1 MKNGK
6 NGKNGSR
13 NERPDRAGT
22 ARVDGLNPDDP
33 GIALLARAIAGRPS
47 REILLVCCG
56 DVPGVGPEATR
67 VVLDVRERED
77 AITRVVDPSVEL
89 DAGLDVEQDDGFGDA
104 IVWPRPHLGKDFSVW
119 CLARGALAL
128 RPGGSLWCAARK
140 AKGAESLEDELSA
153 MMGELDV
160 MARDKGYRL
169 VRARRGPAFDEARAR
184 SHVAARYVIEDAAL
198 PGLVLVSAPGVF
210 SRRELDGGT
219 RQLLEHAAARAG
231 EGPGAVLDL
240 GCGVGP
246 LALWAAKRWPSARV
260 VAIDSN
266 LRAVALARENAAR
279 HGLEGRVRV
288 LASDG
293 LQADVVAREGLVPF
307 SLALV
312 NPPTHAEPEVLGR
325 LAEDLR
331 RALAPGGVAMLV
343 VSRAG
348 RMTEQLVR
356 AGARVDAFEHPRFTV
371 LEARWD

>member
-1 MKNGK
+1 M
-6 NGKNGSR
+6 GSPRRNQAR
-13 NERPDRAGT
+13 NELQDRAGT

-33 GIALLARAIAGRPS
+33 GIALLAEAVAGRPS

-67 VVLDVRERED
+67 LVLDVREREASIARAVGVD
-77 AITRVVDPSVEL
+77 EALGVGGEGVEGHRVE
-89 DAGLDVEQDDGFGDA
+89 GFGDA
-104 IVWPRPHLGKDFSVW
+104 LVWPRPHLGKDFSVW

-128 RPGGSLWCAARK
+128 RPGGALWCAARK
-140 AKGAESLEDELSA
+140 AKGAESLVDELHA
-153 MMGELDV
+153 LLGEVDV
-160 MARDKGYRL
+160 VARDKGYRL
-169 VRARRGPAFDEARAR
+169 VRARRGPGFDEARAR
-184 SHVAARYVIEDAAL
+184 AHVAARYSIEDPAL
-198 PGLVLVSAPGVF
+198 PGLSLVSAPGVF

-231 EGPGAVLDL
+231 TPRAVLDL

-246 LALWAAKRWPSARV
+246 LALWAATRWPGASV
-260 VAIDSN
+260 VGVDSN

-293 LQADVVAREGLVPF
+293 LGAHAHAHGIGPF

-312 NPPTHAEPEVLGR
+312 NPPTHAEAEVLGR

-331 RALAPGGVAMLV
+331 RSLAPGGVAMLV
-343 VSRAG
+343 VSRPG
-348 RMTEQLVR
+348 RTTEQLVR
-356 AGARVDAFEHPRFTV
+356 AGARVEAFAYPRFTV
-371 LEARWD
+371 LEARWG

>member
-1 MKNGK
+1 MKKSGK
-6 NGKNGSR
+6 NGKIGSR
-13 NERPDRAGT
+13 DERPDRAGT

-33 GIALLARAIAGRPS
+33 GIALLARAVAGRPS

-56 DVPGVGPEATR
+56 DVPGVGPEAIR

-77 AITRVVDPSVEL
+77 AIARVVGPDQAL
-89 DAGLDVEQDDGFGDA
+89 DDGFGDA

-128 RPGGSLWCAARK
+128 RPSGSLWCAARK
-140 AKGAESLEDELSA
+140 AKGAESLEDELAA

-160 MARDKGYRL
+160 VARDKGYRL

-184 SHVAARYVIEDAAL
+184 SHVAVRYAIEDPAL
-198 PGLVLVSAPGVF
+198 PGLVLASAPGVF

-219 RQLLEHAAARAG
+219 RQLLEHAATRASA
-231 EGPGAVLDL
+231 GPSTVLDL

-246 LALWAAKRWPSARV
+246 LALWAAGRWPGARV
-260 VAIDSN
+260 VAVDSN

-293 LQADVVAREGLVPF
+293 LAADVVAREGLEPF

-325 LAEDLR
+325 LAQDLR

-356 AGARVDAFEHPRFTV
+356 AAARVEAFEYPRFTV

>member
-1 MKNGK
+1 M
-6 NGKNGSR
+6 
-13 NERPDRAGT
+13 
-22 ARVDGLNPDDP
+22 
-33 GIALLARAIAGRPS
+33 
-47 REILLVCCG
+47 
-56 DVPGVGPEATR
+56 
-67 VVLDVRERED
+67 VLDVRERED
-77 AITRVVDPSVEL
+77 AIARVVGPDQAL
-89 DAGLDVEQDDGFGDA
+89 DDGFGDA

-140 AKGAESLEDELSA
+140 AKGAESLEDELAA

-160 MARDKGYRL
+160 VARDKGYRL

-184 SHVAARYVIEDAAL
+184 SHVAARYAIEDPAL

-219 RQLLEHAAARAG
+219 RQLLEHAAARASTAT
-231 EGPGAVLDL
+231 EPSAVLDL

-246 LALWAAKRWPSARV
+246 LALWAAVRWPSARV
-260 VAIDSN
+260 VAVDSN
-266 LRAVALARENAAR
+266 LRAVALARENVAR
-279 HGLEGRVRV
+279 HGLEGRMRV

-293 LQADVVAREGLVPF
+293 LAADVVAREGLEPF

-312 NPPTHAEPEVLGR
+312 NPPTHAEPEGLGR
-325 LAEDLR
+325 LAQDLR

-356 AGARVDAFEHPRFTV
+356 AEARVEAFEYPRFTV
-371 LEARWD
+371 LEARWDQAP

>member
-1 MKNGK
+1 M
-6 NGKNGSR
+6 
-13 NERPDRAGT
+13 
-22 ARVDGLNPDDP
+22 
-33 GIALLARAIAGRPS
+33 
-47 REILLVCCG
+47 
-56 DVPGVGPEATR
+56 
-67 VVLDVRERED
+67 LDVRERED
-77 AITRVVDPSVEL
+77 AIARVVEPDQAL
-89 DAGLDVEQDDGFGDA
+89 IDGFGDA

-140 AKGAESLEDELSA
+140 AKGAESLEGELSA

-160 MARDKGYRL
+160 VARDKGYRL
-169 VRARRGPAFDEARAR
+169 VRGRRGPAFDEARAR
-184 SHVAARYVIEDAAL
+184 SHVAARYAIEDAAL

-219 RQLLEHAAARAG
+219 RQLLEHAAARASEGTAVLEEAGLGAGGSPRASEG
-231 EGPGAVLDL
+231 EADPGAVLDL

-246 LALWAAKRWPSARV
+246 LALWAATRWPGARV
-260 VAIDSN
+260 VAVDSN
-266 LRAVALARENAAR
+266 LRAVALARENVAR
-279 HGLEGRVRV
+279 HGLERRVRV

-293 LQADVVAREGLVPF
+293 LPADVIAREALETF

-348 RMTEQLVR
+348 RMTEQLGR
-356 AGARVDAFEHPRFTV
+356 AGARVDAFEYPRFTV
-371 LEARWD
+371 LEARWG

>member
-1 MKNGK
+1 MR
-6 NGKNGSR
+6 SSTPTR
-13 NERPDRAGT
+13 HDT

-33 GIALLARAIAGRPS
+33 GIALLARAVAGRPS

-56 DVPGVGPEATR
+56 DVPGVGPEAIR

-77 AITRVVDPSVEL
+77 AIARVVGPDQEPSREPSREL
-89 DAGLDVEQDDGFGDA
+89 DDGFGDA
-104 IVWPRPHLGKDFSVW
+104 IVWPRPHLGKDFSLW

-128 RPGGSLWCAARK
+128 RSGGTLWCAARK
-140 AKGAESLEDELSA
+140 AKGAESLEGELAA

-160 MARDKGYRL
+160 VARDKGYRL

-198 PGLVLVSAPGVF
+198 PGLGLGLVSAPGVF

-219 RQLLEHAAARAG
+219 RQLLEHAAARAS

-260 VAIDSN
+260 VAVDSN
-266 LRAVALARENAAR
+266 LRAVALAGENAAR

-293 LQADVVAREGLVPF
+293 LPADVVAREGLVPF

-331 RALAPGGVAMLV
+331 RALAPGGVVMLV

-356 AGARVDAFEHPRFTV
+356 AGARVDAFEYSRFTV
-371 LEARWD
+371 LEARWEPWTGTGS